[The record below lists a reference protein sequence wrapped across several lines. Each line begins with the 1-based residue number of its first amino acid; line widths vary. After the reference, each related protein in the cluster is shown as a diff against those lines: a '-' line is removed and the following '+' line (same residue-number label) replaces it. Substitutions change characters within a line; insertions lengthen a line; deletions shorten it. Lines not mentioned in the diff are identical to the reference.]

1 MEIVLYTDKE
11 CRDVLTEMKKKP
23 ECIRIMSFT
32 DYGNISDDQNTPGT
46 NAFIH
51 SQVVYPDA
59 KGTPVNEY
67 WELDGET
74 GIGSRLSAR
83 HMARIISY
91 MKENGGY
98 TIVQTQELGN
108 CLYAS
113 VLRGTDIRR
122 EFTSMH
128 LRRML
133 VMLISKHP
141 HFFFEFLKVPLA
153 KHYGH
158 DSDPPEEV
166 DRQEAAGECTAAY
179 ARDQRLPGP
188 FNLTTLCEHLLK
200 NGTWG
205 DDLIL
210 THISCMWQIRIT
222 NVNATTLGETRVRNN
237 LPLEKADLVLIFAM
251 GDHFMGTGE
260 YYLLS
265 INFQLGDQ

>member
-1 MEIVLYTDKE
+1 MIVSYVLDSAPLEIVLYTDKE
-11 CRDVLTEMKKKP
+11 CRNLLKEMQTKP
-23 ECIRIMSFT
+23 ECTKIMTFQNF
-32 DYGNISDDQNTPGT
+32 GNLPDDQQTPGST
-46 NAFIH
+46 AFLH

-59 KGTPVNEY
+59 QGTPVNEY

-83 HMARIISY
+83 HVARIIAY
-91 MKENGGY
+91 MKVNGGY

-113 VLRGTDIRR
+113 ILRGTDITK
-122 EFTSMH
+122 EFTTMH

-133 VMLISKHP
+133 VVLISKNP

-153 KHYGH
+153 KLYGH
-158 DSDPPEEV
+158 DRISPEEL
-166 DRQEAAGECTAAY
+166 DRQKAAGECTEAY
-179 ARDQRLPGP
+179 AKDQRLPGP
-188 FNLTTLCEHLLK
+188 FCLKTFCEHLLK

-210 THISCMWQIRIT
+210 TLISCMWQLKIT
-222 NVNATTLGETRVRNN
+222 SVNATTLGETRIRHN
-237 LPLEKADLVLIFAM
+237 LPLEKADLVVIFAM

-260 YYLLS
+260 
-265 INFQLGDQ
+265 

>member
-1 MEIVLYTDKE
+1 MTSKLLAVQHFCIV
-11 CRDVLTEMKKKP
+11 
-23 ECIRIMSFT
+23 
-32 DYGNISDDQNTPGT
+32 
-46 NAFIH
+46 
-51 SQVVYPDA
+51 QVVYPDA
-59 KGTPVNEY
+59 QGTPDNEY

-74 GIGSRLSAR
+74 GIGGRLSAR

-91 MKENGGY
+91 MKVNGGY

-113 VLRGTDIRR
+113 ILRGTDIRK
-122 EFTSMH
+122 EFTTMH

-133 VMLISKHP
+133 VVLISKNP

-158 DSDPPEEV
+158 DRISPEEL
-166 DRQEAAGECTAAY
+166 DRQEAAGECTEAY

-188 FNLTTLCEHLLK
+188 FCLKTFCEHLLT

-210 THISCMWQIRIT
+210 TLVSCMWQIKIT
-222 NVNATTLGETRVRNN
+222 SINATTLGETRIRHN
-237 LPLEKADLVLIFAM
+237 LPLEKADLVVIFAM
-251 GDHFMGTGE
+251 GDHFMGLGE
-260 YYLLS
+260 
-265 INFQLGDQ
+265 